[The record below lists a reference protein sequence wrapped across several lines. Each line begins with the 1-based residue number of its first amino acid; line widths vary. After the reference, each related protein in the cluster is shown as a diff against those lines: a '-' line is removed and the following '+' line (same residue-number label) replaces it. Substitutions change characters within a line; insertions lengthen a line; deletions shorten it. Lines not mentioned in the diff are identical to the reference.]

1 LNPASRDASAA
12 FARIATN
19 VSVITVNNEEGPH
32 GCTANVWAEAPD
44 PPVVLITLRR
54 TSATLAR
61 ILAEGR
67 FAVNVLEASQEGV
80 ARQFASRGDRFAG
93 IAFDLGEHRQ
103 PLIRDALLSMECAV
117 EGRFAF
123 GAYDI
128 VTGCVTSFHPREPA
142 RPLMFYAGRFFGGP
156 ATT

>member
-1 LNPASRDASAA
+1 LNPASREASAA

-19 VSVITVNNEEGPH
+19 VSVITVNNEGEPH

-44 PPVVLITLRR
+44 PPLVLITLRR
-54 TSATLAR
+54 TSTTLAR

-67 FAVNVLEASQEGV
+67 FAVNVLDVSQEGI

-103 PLIRDALLSMECAV
+103 PLIRDSLVSMECAV
-117 EGRFAF
+117 AGRFEF

-128 VTGCVTSFHPREPA
+128 VTGSVTSFHPRDA
-142 RPLMFYAGRFFGGP
+142 ASPLMFYAGRFFGGP